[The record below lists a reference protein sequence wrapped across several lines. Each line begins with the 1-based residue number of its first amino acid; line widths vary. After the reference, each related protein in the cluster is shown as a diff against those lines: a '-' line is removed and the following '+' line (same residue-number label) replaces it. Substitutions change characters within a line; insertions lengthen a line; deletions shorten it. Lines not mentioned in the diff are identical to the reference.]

1 MTRNESDLCA
11 KLVSLIEHDA
21 MRLEALTLCAQVF
34 DVLNIPDW
42 YFAAGFVR
50 NLVWDHL
57 HRFNASD
64 LQDIDVIFFCDKTIS
79 ASHDNVI
86 EQRLTDLL
94 ALNWSVK
101 NQARMHLRNH
111 DKPYLS
117 CIDAMSYW
125 PEQQTAVGVN
135 LKLKMNSPKQ
145 QVIQV
150 DSVFGLSCLFDSSIS
165 HNIKRDHAVFMSRV
179 EAKQWLSRY
188 PLLKIKN

>member
-34 DVLNIPDW
+34 DELNISDW
-42 YFAAGFVR
+42 YIAAGFVR

-135 LKLKMNSPKQ
+135 LKLKMNSQKQ

-150 DSVFGLSCLFDSSIS
+150 D
-165 HNIKRDHAVFMSRV
+165 
-179 EAKQWLSRY
+179 
-188 PLLKIKN
+188 